1 MEYVLFTGF
10 GVLCALAGYGAG
22 RWKAK
27 RDAPHC

>member
-1 MEYVLFTGF
+1 MEYALFVAF

-27 RDAPHC
+27 RDGHC